1 MSRSAIFAVVLA
13 AGASTRFGR
22 TKQLEKFEGV
32 SLAAGAV
39 RKAESVCGELSV
51 LVTGKDWQKVADTC
65 APLAGYFVINRD
77 YEQGLASSIA
87 CGVRAIAESADAML
101 LMLADL
107 PLVTTEHLTSLVNA
121 WTKSPQTIVASA
133 FEDTL
138 GPPIVQT
145 IVASAFED
153 TLGPPIVFPKADFD
167 ALMQLSG
174 DRGARPIIDAN
185 KDRVQAIACE
195 EAAFDIDY
203 PEDLAGI
210 Y

>member
-1 MSRSAIFAVVLA
+1 MSQSAIFAVVLA
-13 AGASTRFGR
+13 AGSSTRFGR

-39 RKAESVCGELSV
+39 RQAESVCGELTV

-65 APLAGYFVINRD
+65 APLAGYFVINTD

-87 CGVRAIAESADAML
+87 CGVRAVAESADAIL

-107 PLVTTEHLTSLVNA
+107 PLVTTELLTDLVNA
-121 WTKSPQTIVASA
+121 WTDSP
-133 FEDTL
+133 
-138 GPPIVQT
+138 QT

-167 ALMQLSG
+167 ALLQLTG

-185 KDRVQAIACE
+185 KKRVQAIACE
-195 EAAFDIDY
+195 EAAFDIDR